1 MSKIIEVTDQNF
13 EEVVVNS
20 DKPVLVDFAAEWCG
34 PCKRLA
40 PIIEELADEYD
51 GKVVVCHVDVDN
63 AQDAARKFQ
72 VMSIPTVMLFKNGEP
87 VQQQIGLVPKGTLAE
102 MIDS

>member
-13 EEVVVNS
+13 EEVVVKS

-40 PIIEELADEYD
+40 PIIEELSEEYD
-51 GKVVVCHVDVDN
+51 GKVVVCHVDVDS
-63 AQDAARKFQ
+63 AQETARKFQ
-72 VMSIPTVMLFKNGEP
+72 VMSVPTVMLFKNGEP
-87 VQQQIGLVPKGTLAE
+87 VAQQIGLVPKGTLAE
-102 MIDS
+102 MMDS

>member
-13 EEVVVNS
+13 EETVVKS

-40 PIIEELADEYD
+40 PIIEELSEEYD
-51 GKVVVCHVDVDN
+51 GKVVVCHVDVDA
-63 AQDAARKFQ
+63 AQDTARKFQ
-72 VMSIPTVMLFKNGEP
+72 VMSVPTVMLFKNGEP
-87 VQQQIGLVPKGTLAE
+87 VQQQIGLVSKETLAE